1 MSPHRTSNRPC
12 DSYRAHRIE
21 RYLPRLFL
29 HRIFLHRISRAL
41 RCLLLLFALGAGHTA
56 CGLRCHAQSLS
67 DRIEPLI
74 AKHAGKVCVAIKHLE
89 TGEAF
94 LHRPQEVVPTASL
107 IKFPVMI
114 EYYRQVDAGMLSG
127 DRMVTLTQEDKVP
140 GSGIL
145 TDHFL
150 NSTVLP
156 LETINHLMITYSDN
170 TATNLVLDQIGIA
183 NVAKTMQQLGLPET
197 QIHSKVFRRDTSI
210 AQDRSQK
217 YGLGSTTA
225 ADMLSLLEQ
234 LHARKLVSQQ
244 ASDRMMTHLLSCDD
258 KTKLLRFL
266 PKEVKGYHK
275 TGAVNECRTDAGL
288 FETPSGWIVMVC
300 LTCENQDKSW
310 GDSNAA
316 EILCGRIAQ
325 ETYEHFHPIPQDQ
338 FQSQELKLGANGP
351 LVEAL
356 QLALNEK
363 LSPTPNL
370 SVDGDFGGM
379 TEQAVARFRRENG
392 LEEIG
397 VVDASVWERLG
408 EIELNPAPTQAIE
421 TLSEL
426 LPNDFSD
433 GVPSVSC
440 KAWALG
446 DARTGKLLAGDRQD
460 EPLDIAST
468 TKMMTA
474 LLIAQEFQ
482 SDPSLLVQS
491 ITFSKRADQTPGSSS
506 TVRAGESIRLKDAF
520 YGLMLPS
527 GNDASVA
534 LAEWYGQRKVA
545 GERKLDPLNL
555 FVDAMN
561 EQASKLGMSHSTF
574 RNPHGITHPEHK
586 SSCVDLITLARELM
600 KFPFVMEVVQTRRYS
615 CLVKGQEGYTRR
627 LSWTNSNQLLD
638 RQGYLGFKT
647 GTTDAAGACLVSLS
661 HHQDTETIAVVL
673 GSSGS
678 AARYSDSRNLHR
690 WSWTLDRK

>member
-1 MSPHRTSNRPC
+1 MIHPPN
-12 DSYRAHRIE
+12 A
-21 RYLPRLFL
+21 RY
-29 HRIFLHRISRAL
+29 
-41 RCLLLLFALGAGHTA
+41 LFALR
-56 CGLRCHAQSLS
+56 LRWAVRLLSALAAWQLAPELPAHAQSLS
-67 DRIEPLI
+67 ERIEPLI
-74 AKHAGKVCVAIKHLE
+74 AKHQGTVCVAIKHLA
-89 TGEAF
+89 TGETF
-94 LHRPQEVVPTASL
+94 FHRPQEVVPTASL

-114 EYYRQVDAGMLSG
+114 EYYRQVDAGKLSG

-145 TDHFL
+145 TDHFA
-150 NSTVLP
+150 NSSVLP
-156 LETINHLMITYSDN
+156 LETINHLMIAFSDN

-234 LHARKLVSQQ
+234 LHARKLVSPE
-244 ASDRMMTHLLSCDD
+244 ASERMLAHLLSCDD

-266 PKEVKGYHK
+266 PKEIKGYHK
-275 TGAVNECRTDAGL
+275 TGAVNESRTDAGL
-288 FETPSGWIVMVC
+288 FETPSGWIAMVC
-300 LTCENQDKSW
+300 LTSENHDKSW

-338 FQSQELKLGANGP
+338 LEPQELKLGANGP

-356 QLALNEK
+356 QTALNQK
-363 LSPTPNL
+363 LNPSPNL

-379 TEQAVARFRRENG
+379 TEQAVARFRSENG
-392 LEEIG
+392 LDAVG
-397 VVDASVWERLG
+397 LVDSKVWDKLG
-408 EIELNPAPTQAIE
+408 EISLDPNPIPTPEPLA
-421 TLSEL
+421 EL
-426 LPNDFSD
+426 LPSD
-433 GVPSVSC
+433 ANGTPIVSC
-440 KAWALG
+440 KAWAVA
-446 DARTGKLLAGDRQD
+446 DARTGKIIAGDRQD
-460 EPLDIAST
+460 VPLDIAST
-468 TKMMTA
+468 TKMMTV
-474 LLIAQEFQ
+474 LLIAKEIQN
-482 SDPSLLVQS
+482 DPSVLEES
-491 ITFSKRADQTPGSSS
+491 ISFSIRADQTIGSSAS
-506 TVRAGESIRLKDAF
+506 VRAGESIRLKDAL

-534 LAEWYGQRKVA
+534 LAEWYGLRKGA
-545 GERKLDPLNL
+545 AERKLDPLKL
-555 FVDAMN
+555 FIDAMN
-561 EQASKLGMSHSTF
+561 EQATELKMNQSTF
-574 RNPHGITHPEHK
+574 RNTHGLTHPEHK
-586 SSCVDLITLARELM
+586 SSCADLITLARELM
-600 KFPFVMEVVQTRRYS
+600 KFPLIMEIVQTRQYS
-615 CLVKGQEGYTRR
+615 CTVKGPEGYTRR
-627 LSWTNSNQLLD
+627 LSWTNTNQLLD

-661 HHQDTETIAVVL
+661 RIEDNETIVVVL

-690 WSWTLDRK
+690 WSWTLDRN

>member
-1 MSPHRTSNRPC
+1 MIHPPNAWYFFPLGHRWVVPLLC
-12 DSYRAHRIE
+12 
-21 RYLPRLFL
+21 
-29 HRIFLHRISRAL
+29 AL
-41 RCLLLLFALGAGHTA
+41 AALQLVPEPPA
-56 CGLRCHAQSLS
+56 HAQSLS
-67 DRIEPLI
+67 ERIEPLI
-74 AKHAGKVCVAIKHLE
+74 AKHQGTVCVAIKHLA
-89 TGEAF
+89 TGETF
-94 LHRPQEVVPTASL
+94 FHRPQEVVPTASL

-114 EYYRQVDAGMLSG
+114 EYYRQVDAGKLSG

-145 TDHFL
+145 TDHFA
-150 NSTVLP
+150 NSSVLP
-156 LETINHLMITYSDN
+156 LETINHLMIAFSDN

-183 NVAKTMQQLGLPET
+183 NVAKTMQQFGLPET

-234 LHARKLVSQQ
+234 LHARKLVSPE
-244 ASDRMMTHLLSCDD
+244 ASERMLAHLLSCDD

-266 PKEVKGYHK
+266 PKEIKGYHK
-275 TGAVNECRTDAGL
+275 TGAVNESRTDAGL
-288 FETPSGWIVMVC
+288 LDTPSGWIAMVC
-300 LTCENQDKSW
+300 LTSENQDKSW

-338 FQSQELKLGANGP
+338 VEPQVLKLGANGP

-356 QLALNEK
+356 QTALNQK
-363 LSPTPNL
+363 LNPSPNL

-379 TEQAVARFRRENG
+379 TEQAVARFRSENG
-392 LEEIG
+392 LDAVG
-397 VVDASVWERLG
+397 LVDSKVWDKLG
-408 EIELNPAPTQAIE
+408 EISLDPNPVPTPEPLA
-421 TLSEL
+421 EL
-426 LPNDFSD
+426 LPSD
-433 GVPSVSC
+433 ANGTPIVSC
-440 KAWALG
+440 KAWAVA
-446 DARTGKLLAGDRQD
+446 DARTGRIIAGDRQD
-460 EPLDIAST
+460 VPLDIAST

-474 LLIAQEFQ
+474 LLIAKEIQN
-482 SDPSLLVQS
+482 DPNVLEES
-491 ITFSKRADQTPGSSS
+491 ISFSKRADQTIGSSA
-506 TVRAGESIRLKDAF
+506 TVRAGESIRLKDAL

-534 LAEWYGQRKVA
+534 LAEWYGLRKSA
-545 GERKLDPLNL
+545 AERKLDPLKL
-555 FVDAMN
+555 FIDAMN
-561 EQASKLGMSHSTF
+561 EQANELKMNQSTF
-574 RNPHGITHPEHK
+574 RNTHGLTHPEHK
-586 SSCVDLITLARELM
+586 SSCADLITLARELM
-600 KFPFVMEVVQTRRYS
+600 KFPLVMEIVQTRQYS
-615 CLVKGQEGYTRR
+615 CTVKGQEGYTRR
-627 LSWTNSNQLLD
+627 LSWTNTNQLLD

-661 HHQDTETIAVVL
+661 HHQQTETIVVVL

-690 WSWTLDRK
+690 WSWTLDRN

>member
-1 MSPHRTSNRPC
+1 MIHPPN
-12 DSYRAHRIE
+12 A
-21 RYLPRLFL
+21 RY
-29 HRIFLHRISRAL
+29 
-41 RCLLLLFALGAGHTA
+41 LFALR
-56 CGLRCHAQSLS
+56 LRWAVPLLCALAAWQLAPEPPAHAQSLS
-67 DRIEPLI
+67 ERIEPLI
-74 AKHAGKVCVAIKHLE
+74 AKHQGTVCVAIKHLA
-89 TGEAF
+89 TGETF
-94 LHRPQEVVPTASL
+94 FHRPQEVVPTASL

-114 EYYRQVDAGMLSG
+114 EYYRQVDAGKLSG

-145 TDHFL
+145 TDHFA
-150 NSTVLP
+150 NSSVLP
-156 LETINHLMITYSDN
+156 LETINHLMIAFSDN

-234 LHARKLVSQQ
+234 LHARKLVSPE
-244 ASDRMMTHLLSCDD
+244 ASERMLAHLLSCDD

-266 PKEVKGYHK
+266 PKEIKGYHK
-275 TGAVNECRTDAGL
+275 TGAVNESRTDAGL
-288 FETPSGWIVMVC
+288 FDTPSGWIAMVC
-300 LTCENQDKSW
+300 LTSENQDKSW

-338 FQSQELKLGANGP
+338 VEPQVLKLGANGP

-356 QLALNEK
+356 QSALNQK
-363 LSPTPNL
+363 LNPSPNL

-379 TEQAVARFRRENG
+379 TEQAVARFRSENG
-392 LEEIG
+392 LDAVG
-397 VVDASVWERLG
+397 FVDSKVWDKLG
-408 EIELNPAPTQAIE
+408 EISLDPNPIPTPEPLA
-421 TLSEL
+421 EL
-426 LPNDFSD
+426 LPSD
-433 GVPSVSC
+433 ANGTPIVSC
-440 KAWALG
+440 KAWAVA
-446 DARTGKLLAGDRQD
+446 DARTGRILAGDRQD
-460 EPLDIAST
+460 VPLDIAST

-474 LLIAQEFQ
+474 LLIAKEIQN
-482 SDPSLLVQS
+482 DPNVLEES
-491 ITFSKRADQTPGSSS
+491 ISFSKRADQTIGSSA
-506 TVRAGESIRLKDAF
+506 TVRAGESIRLKDAL

-534 LAEWYGQRKVA
+534 LAEWYGLRKSA
-545 GERKLDPLNL
+545 AERKLDPLKL
-555 FVDAMN
+555 FIDAMN
-561 EQASKLGMSHSTF
+561 EQANELKMNQSTF
-574 RNPHGITHPEHK
+574 RNTHGLTHPEHK
-586 SSCVDLITLARELM
+586 SSCADLITLARELM
-600 KFPFVMEVVQTRRYS
+600 KFPLVMEIVQTRQYS
-615 CLVKGQEGYTRR
+615 CTVKGQEGYTRR
-627 LSWTNSNQLLD
+627 LSWTNTNQLLD

-661 HHQDTETIAVVL
+661 RIEDNETIVVVL

-690 WSWTLDRK
+690 WSWTLDRN

>member
-1 MSPHRTSNRPC
+1 MIYPPN
-12 DSYRAHRIE
+12 A
-21 RYLPRLFL
+21 RYFFPLGRRWAVPLL
-29 HRIFLHRISRAL
+29 CAL
-41 RCLLLLFALGAGHTA
+41 AALQLAPVPPA
-56 CGLRCHAQSLS
+56 HAQSLS
-67 DRIEPLI
+67 ERIEPLI
-74 AKHAGKVCVAIKHLE
+74 AKHQGTVCVAIKHLA
-89 TGEAF
+89 TGETF
-94 LHRPQEVVPTASL
+94 FHRPQEVVPTASL

-114 EYYRQVDAGMLSG
+114 EYYRQVDAGKLSG

-145 TDHFL
+145 TDHFA
-150 NSTVLP
+150 NSSVLP
-156 LETINHLMITYSDN
+156 LETINHLMIAFSDN

-234 LHARKLVSQQ
+234 LHARKLVSPE
-244 ASDRMMTHLLSCDD
+244 ASERMLAHLLSCDD

-266 PKEVKGYHK
+266 PKEIKGYHK
-275 TGAVNECRTDAGL
+275 TGAVNESRTDAGL
-288 FETPSGWIVMVC
+288 FDTPSGWIAMVC
-300 LTCENQDKSW
+300 LTSENQDKSW

-338 FQSQELKLGANGP
+338 VEPQELKLGANGP

-356 QLALNEK
+356 QSALNQK
-363 LSPTPNL
+363 LNPSPNL

-379 TEQAVARFRRENG
+379 TEQAVARFRSENG
-392 LEEIG
+392 LDAVG
-397 VVDASVWERLG
+397 LVDSKVWGKLG
-408 EIELNPAPTQAIE
+408 EISLDPNPIPTPEPLA
-421 TLSEL
+421 EL
-426 LPNDFSD
+426 LPSD
-433 GVPSVSC
+433 ANGTPIVSC
-440 KAWALG
+440 KAWAVA
-446 DARTGKLLAGDRQD
+446 DARTGRILAGDRQD
-460 EPLDIAST
+460 VPLDIAST
-468 TKMMTA
+468 TKMMTV
-474 LLIAQEFQ
+474 LLIAKEIQN
-482 SDPSLLVQS
+482 DPSVLEES
-491 ITFSKRADQTPGSSS
+491 ISFSKRADQTIGSSA
-506 TVRAGESIRLKDAF
+506 TVRAGESIRLKDAL

-534 LAEWYGQRKVA
+534 LAEWYGLRKGA
-545 GERKLDPLNL
+545 AERKLDPLKL
-555 FVDAMN
+555 FIDAMN
-561 EQASKLGMSHSTF
+561 QQATELKMNQSTF
-574 RNPHGITHPEHK
+574 RNTHGLTHPEHK
-586 SSCVDLITLARELM
+586 SSCADLITLGRELM
-600 KFPFVMEVVQTRRYS
+600 KFPLVMEIVQTRQYS
-615 CLVKGQEGYTRR
+615 CTVQGQEGYTRR
-627 LSWTNSNQLLD
+627 VSWTNTNQLLD

-661 HHQDTETIAVVL
+661 RMEDDETIVVVL

-690 WSWTLDRK
+690 WSWTLDRN

>member
-1 MSPHRTSNRPC
+1 MIHPHN
-12 DSYRAHRIE
+12 A
-21 RYLPRLFL
+21 RYLFAQRLRWAVGL
-29 HRIFLHRISRAL
+29 LCAL
-41 RCLLLLFALGAGHTA
+41 AAWQLAPEPPA
-56 CGLRCHAQSLS
+56 HAQSLS
-67 DRIEPLI
+67 ERIEPLI
-74 AKHAGKVCVAIKHLE
+74 AKHQGTVCVAIKHLA
-89 TGEAF
+89 TGETF
-94 LHRPQEVVPTASL
+94 FHRPQEVVPTASL

-114 EYYRQVDAGMLSG
+114 EYYRQVDAGKLSG

-145 TDHFL
+145 TDHFA
-150 NSTVLP
+150 NSSVLP
-156 LETINHLMITYSDN
+156 LETINHLMIAFSDN

-234 LHARKLVSQQ
+234 LHARKLVSPE
-244 ASDRMMTHLLSCDD
+244 ASERMLTHLLSCDD

-266 PKEVKGYHK
+266 PKEIKGYHK
-275 TGAVNECRTDAGL
+275 TGAVNESRTDAGL
-288 FETPSGWIVMVC
+288 FETPSGWIAMVC
-300 LTCENQDKSW
+300 LTSENQDKSW

-338 FQSQELKLGANGP
+338 VEPQVLKLGANGP

-356 QLALNEK
+356 QSALNQK
-363 LSPTPNL
+363 LNPSPNL

-379 TEQAVARFRRENG
+379 TEQAVARFRSENG
-392 LEEIG
+392 LDAVG
-397 VVDASVWERLG
+397 LVDSKVWDKLG
-408 EIELNPAPTQAIE
+408 EISLDPNPIPTPEPLA
-421 TLSEL
+421 EL
-426 LPNDFSD
+426 LPSD
-433 GVPSVSC
+433 ANGTPIVSC
-440 KAWALG
+440 KAWAVA
-446 DARTGKLLAGDRQD
+446 DARTGKIIAGDRQD
-460 EPLDIAST
+460 VPLDIAST

-474 LLIAQEFQ
+474 LLIAKEIQN
-482 SDPSLLVQS
+482 DPNVLEES
-491 ITFSKRADQTPGSSS
+491 ISFSQRADQTIGSSA
-506 TVRAGESIRLKDAF
+506 TVRAGESIRLKDAL

-534 LAEWYGQRKVA
+534 LAEWYGLRKGA
-545 GERKLDPLNL
+545 AERKLDPLKL
-555 FVDAMN
+555 FIDAMN
-561 EQASKLGMSHSTF
+561 EQATELKMNQSTF
-574 RNPHGITHPEHK
+574 RNTHGLTHPEHK
-586 SSCVDLITLARELM
+586 SSCADLITLARELM
-600 KFPFVMEVVQTRRYS
+600 KFPLVMEIVQTRQYS
-615 CLVKGQEGYTRR
+615 CTVKGQEGYTRR
-627 LSWTNSNQLLD
+627 LSWTNTNQLLD

-661 HHQDTETIAVVL
+661 RMEDNETIVVVL

-690 WSWTLDRK
+690 WSWSLDRN

>member
-1 MSPHRTSNRPC
+1 MIHPPN
-12 DSYRAHRIE
+12 A
-21 RYLPRLFL
+21 RY
-29 HRIFLHRISRAL
+29 
-41 RCLLLLFALGAGHTA
+41 LFALR
-56 CGLRCHAQSLS
+56 LRWAVRLLCALAVWQLATEPPAHAQSLS
-67 DRIEPLI
+67 ERIEPLI
-74 AKHAGKVCVAIKHLE
+74 AKHQGTVCVAIKHLA
-89 TGEAF
+89 TGETF
-94 LHRPQEVVPTASL
+94 FHRPQEVVPTASL

-114 EYYRQVDAGMLSG
+114 EYYRQVDAGKLSG

-145 TDHFL
+145 TDHFA
-150 NSTVLP
+150 NSSVLP
-156 LETINHLMITYSDN
+156 LETINHLMIAFSDN

-234 LHARKLVSQQ
+234 LHARKLVSPE
-244 ASDRMMTHLLSCDD
+244 ASERMLTHLLSCDD

-266 PKEVKGYHK
+266 PKEIKGYHK
-275 TGAVNECRTDAGL
+275 TGAVNESRTDAGL
-288 FETPSGWIVMVC
+288 FETPSGWIAMVC
-300 LTCENQDKSW
+300 LTSENQDKSW

-325 ETYEHFHPIPQDQ
+325 ETYEHFHPIPHDQ
-338 FQSQELKLGANGP
+338 LEPQELKLGANGP

-356 QLALNEK
+356 QTALNQK
-363 LSPTPNL
+363 LNPSPNL

-392 LEEIG
+392 LDAVG
-397 VVDASVWERLG
+397 FVDSKVWDKLG
-408 EIELNPAPTQAIE
+408 EITLDPNPIPTPEPLA
-421 TLSEL
+421 EL
-426 LPNDFSD
+426 LPSD
-433 GVPSVSC
+433 ANGTPIVSC
-440 KAWALG
+440 KAWAVA
-446 DARTGKLLAGDRQD
+446 DARTGRILAGDRQD
-460 EPLDIAST
+460 VPLDIAST
-468 TKMMTA
+468 TKMMTV
-474 LLIAQEFQ
+474 LLIAKEIQN
-482 SDPSLLVQS
+482 DPNVLEES
-491 ITFSKRADQTPGSSS
+491 ISFSKRADQTIGSSA
-506 TVRAGESIRLKDAF
+506 TVRAGESIRLKDAL

-534 LAEWYGQRKVA
+534 LAEWYGLRKGA
-545 GERKLDPLNL
+545 AERKLDPLKL
-555 FVDAMN
+555 FIDAMN
-561 EQASKLGMSHSTF
+561 EQATELKMNHSTF
-574 RNPHGITHPEHK
+574 RNTHGLTHPEHK
-586 SSCVDLITLARELM
+586 SSCADLITLARELM
-600 KFPFVMEVVQTRRYS
+600 KFPLVMEIVQTRQYS
-615 CLVKGQEGYTRR
+615 CTVKGPEGYTRR
-627 LSWTNSNQLLD
+627 LSWTNTNQLLD

-661 HHQDTETIAVVL
+661 RIEDNETIVVVL

-690 WSWTLDRK
+690 WSWTLDRN

>member
-1 MSPHRTSNRPC
+1 MIHPPN
-12 DSYRAHRIE
+12 A
-21 RYLPRLFL
+21 RY
-29 HRIFLHRISRAL
+29 
-41 RCLLLLFALGAGHTA
+41 LFALR
-56 CGLRCHAQSLS
+56 LRWAVRLLCALAAWQLAPEPPAHAQSLS

-74 AKHAGKVCVAIKHLE
+74 AKHQGTVCVAIKHLA
-89 TGEAF
+89 TGETF
-94 LHRPQEVVPTASL
+94 FHRHQEVVPTASL

-114 EYYRQVDAGMLSG
+114 EYYRQVDAGKLSG

-145 TDHFL
+145 TDHFA
-150 NSTVLP
+150 NSSVLP
-156 LETINHLMITYSDN
+156 LETINHLMIAFSDN

-234 LHARKLVSQQ
+234 LHARKLVSPE
-244 ASDRMMTHLLSCDD
+244 ASERMLAHLLSCDD

-266 PKEVKGYHK
+266 PKEIKGYHK
-275 TGAVNECRTDAGL
+275 TGAVNESRTDAGL
-288 FETPSGWIVMVC
+288 LDTPSGWIAMVC
-300 LTCENQDKSW
+300 LTSENQDKSW

-338 FQSQELKLGANGP
+338 VEPQELKLGANGP

-356 QLALNEK
+356 QSALNQK
-363 LSPTPNL
+363 LNPSPNL

-379 TEQAVARFRRENG
+379 TEQAVARFRSENG
-392 LEEIG
+392 LDAIG
-397 VVDASVWERLG
+397 LVDSKVWDKLG
-408 EIELNPAPTQAIE
+408 EISLDPNPIPTPEPLA
-421 TLSEL
+421 EL
-426 LPNDFSD
+426 LPSD
-433 GVPSVSC
+433 ANGTPIVSC
-440 KAWALG
+440 KAWAVA
-446 DARTGKLLAGDRQD
+446 DARTGKIIAGDRQD
-460 EPLDIAST
+460 VPLDIAST
-468 TKMMTA
+468 TKMMTV
-474 LLIAQEFQ
+474 LLIAKEIQN
-482 SDPSLLVQS
+482 DPSVLEES
-491 ITFSKRADQTPGSSS
+491 ISFSKRADQTIGSSA
-506 TVRAGESIRLKDAF
+506 TVRAGESIRLKDAL

-534 LAEWYGQRKVA
+534 LAEWYGLRKGA
-545 GERKLDPLNL
+545 AERKLDPLKL
-555 FVDAMN
+555 FIDAMN
-561 EQASKLGMSHSTF
+561 EQATELKMNQSTF
-574 RNPHGITHPEHK
+574 RNTHGLTHPEHK
-586 SSCVDLITLARELM
+586 SSCADLITLARELM
-600 KFPFVMEVVQTRRYS
+600 KFPLVMEIVQTRQYS
-615 CLVKGQEGYTRR
+615 CTVKGQEGYTRR
-627 LSWTNSNQLLD
+627 VSWTNTNQLLD

-647 GTTDAAGACLVSLS
+647 GTTDAAGSCLVSLS
-661 HHQDTETIAVVL
+661 RLEDNETIVVVL

-690 WSWTLDRK
+690 WSWTLDRN

>member
-1 MSPHRTSNRPC
+1 MIHPPN
-12 DSYRAHRIE
+12 A
-21 RYLPRLFL
+21 RY
-29 HRIFLHRISRAL
+29 
-41 RCLLLLFALGAGHTA
+41 LFALR
-56 CGLRCHAQSLS
+56 LRWAVRILCALAAWQLATEPPAHAQSLS
-67 DRIEPLI
+67 ERIEPLI
-74 AKHAGKVCVAIKHLE
+74 AKHQGTVCVAIKHLA
-89 TGEAF
+89 TGETF
-94 LHRPQEVVPTASL
+94 FHRPQEVVPTASL

-114 EYYRQVDAGMLSG
+114 EYYRQVDAGKLSG

-145 TDHFL
+145 TDHFA
-150 NSTVLP
+150 NSSVLP
-156 LETINHLMITYSDN
+156 LETINHLMIAFSDN

-234 LHARKLVSQQ
+234 LHARKLVSPE
-244 ASDRMMTHLLSCDD
+244 ASERMLTHLLSCDD

-266 PKEVKGYHK
+266 PKEIKGYHK
-275 TGAVNECRTDAGL
+275 TGAVNESRTDAGL
-288 FETPSGWIVMVC
+288 FDTPSGWIAMVC
-300 LTCENQDKSW
+300 LTSENQDKSW

-338 FQSQELKLGANGP
+338 LEPQELKLGANGP

-356 QLALNEK
+356 QTALNQK
-363 LSPTPNL
+363 LNPSPNL

-379 TEQAVARFRRENG
+379 TEQAVARFRSENG
-392 LEEIG
+392 LDAIG
-397 VVDASVWERLG
+397 LVDSKVWDKLG
-408 EIELNPAPTQAIE
+408 EISLDPNPIPTPEPLA
-421 TLSEL
+421 EL
-426 LPNDFSD
+426 LPSD
-433 GVPSVSC
+433 ANGTPIVSC
-440 KAWALG
+440 KAWAVAN
-446 DARTGKLLAGDRQD
+446 ARTGRIIAGDRQD
-460 EPLDIAST
+460 VPLDIAST
-468 TKMMTA
+468 TKMMTV
-474 LLIAQEFQ
+474 LLIAKEIQN
-482 SDPSLLVQS
+482 DPNVLEES
-491 ITFSKRADQTPGSSS
+491 ISFSKRADQTIGSSA
-506 TVRAGESIRLKDAF
+506 TVRAGESIRLKDAL

-534 LAEWYGQRKVA
+534 LAEWYGLRKGA
-545 GERKLDPLNL
+545 AERKLDPLKL
-555 FVDAMN
+555 FIDAMN
-561 EQASKLGMSHSTF
+561 EQATELKMNHSTF
-574 RNPHGITHPEHK
+574 RNTHGLTHPEHK
-586 SSCVDLITLARELM
+586 SSCADLITLARELM
-600 KFPFVMEVVQTRRYS
+600 KFPLVMEIVQTRQYS
-615 CLVKGQEGYTRR
+615 CTVKGQEGYTRR
-627 LSWTNSNQLLD
+627 LSWTNTNQLLD

-661 HHQDTETIAVVL
+661 QHEDTETIAVVL

>member
-1 MSPHRTSNRPC
+1 MIHHLSTRYFFPLNFFTLSLRWAVGLLCALAACQVAPVSP
-12 DSYRAHRIE
+12 A
-21 RYLPRLFL
+21 
-29 HRIFLHRISRAL
+29 
-41 RCLLLLFALGAGHTA
+41 
-56 CGLRCHAQSLS
+56 HAQSLS

-74 AKHAGKVCVAIKHLE
+74 AKHQGTVCVAIKHLA
-89 TGEAF
+89 TGETF
-94 LHRPQEVVPTASL
+94 FHRPQDVVPTASL

-114 EYYRQVDAGMLSG
+114 EYYRQVDEGKLSG

-140 GSGIL
+140 GSGVL
-145 TDHFL
+145 TDHFA
-150 NSTVLP
+150 NSSVLP
-156 LETINHLMITYSDN
+156 LETINHLMITFSDN
-170 TATNLVLDQIGIA
+170 TATNLLLDQIGIA
-183 NVAKTMQQLGLPET
+183 NVAKTMQHLGLPET

-234 LHARKLVSQQ
+234 LHARKLVSPE
-244 ASDRMMTHLLSCDD
+244 ASERMLSHLLSCDD

-266 PKEVKGYHK
+266 PKEIKGYHK
-275 TGAVNECRTDAGL
+275 TGAVNESRTDAGL
-288 FETPSGWIVMVC
+288 FDTPSGWIAMVC
-300 LTCENQDKSW
+300 LTSENQDKSW

-338 FQSQELKLGANGP
+338 LEPLVLKLGANGP

-356 QLALNEK
+356 QTALNQK
-363 LSPTPNL
+363 LNPSPNL

-392 LEEIG
+392 LDAVGI
-397 VVDASVWERLG
+397 VDPKVWDKLG
-408 EIELNPAPTQAIE
+408 EISLDPTPNPTPEPLAD
-421 TLSEL
+421 L
-426 LPNDFSD
+426 LPGEAN
-433 GVPSVSC
+433 GTPIVSC
-440 KAWALG
+440 KAWALA
-446 DARTGKLLAGDRQD
+446 DARSGKILAGESQD
-460 EPLDIAST
+460 VPLDIAST
-468 TKMMTA
+468 TKMMTV
-474 LLIAQEFQ
+474 LLIAKEIQN
-482 SDPSLLVQS
+482 DPSALEQS
-491 ITFSKRADQTPGSSS
+491 ISFSKRADQTTGSSA
-506 TVRAGESIRLKDAF
+506 TVRAGESIRLKDAL

-534 LAEWYGQRKVA
+534 LAEWYGLRKGA
-545 GERKLDPLNL
+545 AEQKIDPLKL
-555 FVDAMN
+555 FIDAMN
-561 EQASKLGMSHSTF
+561 EQATQLQMNQSTF
-574 RNPHGITHPEHK
+574 RNPHGMTHPEHK
-586 SSCVDLITLARELM
+586 SSCADLITLARELM
-600 KFPFVMEVVQTRRYS
+600 KFPLVMEIVQTREYS
-615 CLVKGQEGYTRR
+615 CTVQGQEGYTRR
-627 LSWTNSNQLLD
+627 LRWTNTNQLLD

-661 HHQDTETIAVVL
+661 QHEDTETIAVVL